1 MVFDVASDGKASTSH
16 VYGDWKHG
24 TFTSNNTFGILDIE
38 CKDGHQGFN
47 FMRCHAQLQEDRT
60 MIEEE
65 ENSLP
70 EEGNM
75 SEIHAG

>member
-38 CKDGHQGFN
+38 CKDGH
-47 FMRCHAQLQEDRT
+47 
-60 MIEEE
+60 
-65 ENSLP
+65 
-70 EEGNM
+70 
-75 SEIHAG
+75 